1 MIVPALR
8 KPGIVVVEDIDD
20 LRELLAE
27 VLTSEGYHAIMA
39 RTGVEAMDR
48 MELVLPDLVITDLTM
63 PEMSG
68 GELVKRMRRSA
79 ALAGVPVIVL
89 TSRDR
94 KMAIEELSEAA
105 QYVQQILRKPVN
117 LSELLTAVDTA
128 LSESR
133 RPLQ

>member
-1 MIVPALR
+1 MSALR

-39 RTGVEAMDR
+39 RSGVEAMER

-68 GELVKRMRRSA
+68 GELVKRMRRTPG
-79 ALAGVPVIVL
+79 LAHVPVIVL
-89 TSRDR
+89 TSRER
-94 KMAIEELSEAA
+94 KMALDELGEAA
-105 QYVQQILRKPVN
+105 QSVQQILRKPVN
-117 LSELLTAVDTA
+117 LSELMSAVDTA

-133 RPLQ
+133 QAPR

>member
-1 MIVPALR
+1 MHALR
-8 KPGIVVVEDIDD
+8 KPGIVVVEDMDD

-39 RTGVEAMDR
+39 RTGLEALDKMTSA
-48 MELVLPDLVITDLTM
+48 VLPDLVITDLTM

-68 GELVKRMRRSA
+68 GELVQRMRRNPS
-79 ALAGVPVIVL
+79 LAHLPVIVL
-89 TSRDR
+89 TSRER
-94 KMAIEELSEAA
+94 KKAIEELGEAA
-105 QYVQQILRKPVN
+105 RSVQQILRKPVN

-133 RPLQ
+133 RPEQ

>member
-1 MIVPALR
+1 MRALR

-39 RTGVEAMDR
+39 RTGVEAMER
-48 MELVLPDLVITDLTM
+48 MTSVLPDLIITDLTM

-68 GELVKRMRRSA
+68 GELVKKMRRTP
-79 ALAGVPVIVL
+79 ALAHLPVIVL

-94 KMAIEELSEAA
+94 KKAVEELGEAA
-105 QYVQQILRKPVN
+105 QSVQQILRKPVN

-133 RPLQ
+133 RPTE